1 MEIFTKKDDQL
12 LTSPEAES
20 SKGMQR
26 RQFLRYAG
34 AGTAAVGL
42 FAAEACKKDITKFT
56 GVYLG
61 SGDIGILNYA
71 YALEQLEAAF
81 YIQVVGNSAFTTQF
95 SADEQVLITEVRNH
109 EVLHREFFKAALGT
123 SAISNLTVNFSTIN
137 FALRASVLAAAK
149 SFEDLGVSAY
159 NGAGY
164 LIKSADYLTLAGK
177 IVSVEARHAA
187 YFRDLISPNT
197 FVGQDVVN
205 VAGNGLEY
213 DKTPQYVL
221 GMASAYITTPINA
234 DDLPTS

>member
-1 MEIFTKKDDQL
+1 MEIFTKKDEQL

-34 AGTAAVGL
+34 VGTAAVGL
-42 FAAEACKKDITKFT
+42 FAAEACKKDRSSYT

-81 YIQVVGNSAFTTQF
+81 YTQVVANTAFATIF
-95 SADEQVLITEVRNH
+95 SADEQALITDVRNH

-123 SAISNLTVNFSTIN
+123 SAIPSLAVNLTSIN
-137 FALRASVLAAAK
+137 FAQRASVLAAAK
-149 SFEDLGVSAY
+149 AFEDLGVSAY

-164 LIKSADYLTLAGK
+164 LIQSATYLTLAGK

-187 YFRDLISPNT
+187 YFRDLVSPNT
-197 FVGQDVVN
+197 FVGSDVVN
-205 VAGNGLEY
+205 ISVNGLEY
-213 DKTPQYVL
+213 DMTPTAVL
-221 GMASAYITTPINA
+221 AKASAYITTPINA
-234 DDLPTS
+234 SDLPTS

>member
-1 MEIFTKKDDQL
+1 MEIFTKKSDQL
-12 LTSPEAES
+12 LTSPEAEQS
-20 SKGMQR
+20 QKMQR

-34 AGTAAVGL
+34 VGTAAVGL
-42 FAAEACKKDITKFT
+42 FAAEACKKDRNNFT

-81 YIQVVGNSAFTTQF
+81 YINVVSNSAFTTQF
-95 SADEQVLITEVRNH
+95 SADEQILITEVRNH
-109 EVLHREFFKAALGT
+109 EVLHREFFKAALAGNAIASLAFNF
-123 SAISNLTVNFSTIN
+123 SAINFGT
-137 FALRASVLAAAK
+137 RASVLAAAK

-164 LIKSADYLTLAGK
+164 LIQNPTYLTLAGK

-187 YFRDLISPNT
+187 YFRDLVSPNT

-205 VAGNGLEY
+205 VAQNGLEY
-213 DKTPQYVL
+213 EKTPQYVL
-221 GMASAYITTPINA
+221 GMASAYITTSINA

>member
-34 AGTAAVGL
+34 AGTVAVGL

-81 YIQVVGNSAFTTQF
+81 YIQVVADASFKTNF
-95 SADEQVLITEVRNH
+95 SADEQLLITDVRDH
-109 EVLHREFFKAALGT
+109 EVLHREFFKAALGGK
-123 SAISNLTVNFSTIN
+123 AIPALQFNLTAIN
-137 FALRASVLAAAK
+137 FTSRASVLAAAK

-164 LIKSADYLTLAGK
+164 LIQNAGYLTIAGK

-187 YFRDLISPNT
+187 YFRDLIAPNT

-205 VAGNGLEY
+205 VAENGLEY

-221 GMASAYITTPINA
+221 GMASAYITTKINA

>member
-12 LTSPEAES
+12 LVSPDAEQ
-20 SKGMQR
+20 SKTMQR

-34 AGTAAVGL
+34 VGTAAVGL
-42 FAAEACKKDITKFT
+42 FAAEACKKDRNNYK

-61 SGDIGILNYA
+61 SGDVGILNYA
-71 YALEQLEAAF
+71 YALEQLEAQF
-81 YIQVVGNSAFTTQF
+81 YINVVSNSAFSSQF
-95 SADEQVLITEVRNH
+95 SADEQILITEVRNH
-109 EVLHREFFKAALGT
+109 EVLHREFFKAALAGNAIPSLAFNF
-123 SAISNLTVNFSTIN
+123 SAINFGT
-137 FALRASVLAAAK
+137 RASVLAAAK
-149 SFEDLGVSAY
+149 AFEDLGVSAY

-164 LIKSADYLTLAGK
+164 LIQNPTYLTLAGK

-187 YFRDLISPNT
+187 YFRDLVSPNT

-205 VAGNGLEY
+205 VAQNGLEY

>member
-1 MEIFTKKDDQL
+1 MEIFSKNDDQL
-12 LTSPEAES
+12 ISSLEAES

-34 AGTAAVGL
+34 VGTAAVGL
-42 FAAEACKKDITKFT
+42 FAAEACKKDRNSYT

-81 YIQVVGNSAFTTQF
+81 YVQVVSNAAFKSQF
-95 SADEQVLITEVRNH
+95 NADEQTLITEVRNH
-109 EVLHREFFKAALGT
+109 EVLHREFFKAALGGN
-123 SAISNLTVNFSTIN
+123 AIPNLTVNFSAIN
-137 FALRASVLAAAK
+137 FASRASVIGAAMA
-149 SFEDLGVSAY
+149 FEDLGVSAY

-164 LIKSADYLTLAGK
+164 LIKSADYLLIAGK

-187 YFRDLISPNT
+187 YFRDLMTPNT

-221 GMASAYITTPINA
+221 GKASAYITTPINA

>member
-1 MEIFTKKDDQL
+1 MEIFTKKSDQL
-12 LTSPEAES
+12 LTSPEAEQS
-20 SKGMQR
+20 QKMQR

-34 AGTAAVGL
+34 VGTAAVGL
-42 FAAEACKKDITKFT
+42 FAAEACKKDRNNFT

-81 YIQVVGNSAFTTQF
+81 YINVVSNSAFTTQF
-95 SADEQVLITEVRNH
+95 SADEQILITEVRNH
-109 EVLHREFFKAALGT
+109 EVLHREFFKAALAGNAIASLAFNF
-123 SAISNLTVNFSTIN
+123 SAINFGT
-137 FALRASVLAAAK
+137 RASVLAAAK

-164 LIKSADYLTLAGK
+164 LIQNPTYLTLAGK

-187 YFRDLISPNT
+187 YFRDLVSPNT

-205 VAGNGLEY
+205 VAQNGLEY
-213 DKTPQYVL
+213 EKTPQYVL

>member
-20 SKGMQR
+20 SQRMQR

-42 FAAEACKKDITKFT
+42 FAAEACKKDITKFK

-61 SGDIGILNYA
+61 SGDFGILNYA
-71 YALEQLEAAF
+71 YALEQLEAGFYTQAVNNAAF
-81 YIQVVGNSAFTTQF
+81 KTIFT
-95 SADEQVLITEVRNH
+95 AAEQALLTDIRDH
-109 EVLHREFFKAALGT
+109 EVLHREFFKAALGAN
-123 SAISNLTVNFSTIN
+123 AIPALQLNLGAVNFADRT
-137 FALRASVLAAAK
+137 SVLGTAK
-149 SFEDLGVSAY
+149 AFEDLGVSAY

-164 LIKSADYLTLAGK
+164 LIQNPTYLVLAGK

-187 YFRDLISPNT
+187 YLRDLISPNT

-205 VAGNGLEY
+205 IAVNGLEY

-221 GMASAYITTPINA
+221 GVASAYISTPINA

>member
-1 MEIFTKKDDQL
+1 MKIFTKNDDQL
-12 LTSPEAES
+12 VASPEAEQS
-20 SKGMQR
+20 QRMQR

-42 FAAEACKKDITKFT
+42 FAAEACKKDRNNFT

-81 YIQVVGNSAFTTQF
+81 YIQVVSNSAFTTQF
-95 SADEQVLITEVRNH
+95 SADEQILITEVRNH

-123 SAISNLTVNFSTIN
+123 SAIANLSVNFSAIN
-137 FALRASVLAAAK
+137 FASRASVIAYAK
-149 SFEDLGVSAY
+149 AFEDLGVSAY

-164 LIKSADYLTLAGK
+164 LIQNPTYLTLAGK

-187 YFRDLISPNT
+187 YFRDLITPNT

-221 GMASAYITTPINA
+221 GMASAFITTPINA

>member
-20 SKGMQR
+20 SQKMQR

-81 YIQVVGNSAFTTQF
+81 YIQVVSNSAFSTQF
-95 SADEQVLITEVRNH
+95 SVDEQLLITEVRNH
-109 EVLHREFFKAALGT
+109 EVLHREFFKAALGNM
-123 SAISNLTVNFSTIN
+123 AIPALTVNFSSIN
-137 FALRASVLAAAK
+137 FASRASVLATAK

-164 LIKSADYLTLAGK
+164 LIKSADYLTVAGK

-187 YFRDLISPNT
+187 YFRDLVSPNT

-221 GMASAYITTPINA
+221 GMASAYITTKINA

>member
-1 MEIFTKKDDQL
+1 MKIFTKNDDQL

-20 SKGMQR
+20 SQTMQR

-34 AGTAAVGL
+34 VGTAAAGL
-42 FAAEACKKDITKFT
+42 LAAEACKKNRNSYT

-81 YIQVVGNSAFTTQF
+81 YTRVVANAAFSTQF
-95 SADEQVLITEVRNH
+95 SADEQLLITDVRDH
-109 EVLHREFFKAALGT
+109 EVLHREFFKVALGS
-123 SAISNLTVNFSTIN
+123 SAIASLSFNLDSIN
-137 FALRASVLAAAK
+137 FATRATVIAAAK

-164 LIKSADYLTLAGK
+164 LIQNATYLTLAGK

-197 FVGQDVVN
+197 FVAQDVVN

>member
-1 MEIFTKKDDQL
+1 MEIFTKKSDQL
-12 LTSPEAES
+12 LTSPEAEQS
-20 SKGMQR
+20 QKMQR

-34 AGTAAVGL
+34 VGTAAVGL
-42 FAAEACKKDITKFT
+42 FAAEACKKDRNNFT

-81 YIQVVGNSAFTTQF
+81 YINVVSNSAFTTQF
-95 SADEQVLITEVRNH
+95 SADEQILITEVRNH
-109 EVLHREFFKAALGT
+109 EVLHREFFKAALAGNAIASLAFNF
-123 SAISNLTVNFSTIN
+123 SAINFGT
-137 FALRASVLAAAK
+137 RASVLAAAK

-164 LIKSADYLTLAGK
+164 LIQNPTYLTLAGK

-187 YFRDLISPNT
+187 YFRDLVSPNT

-205 VAGNGLEY
+205 VAVNGLEY
-213 DKTPQYVL
+213 EKTPQYVL

>member
-20 SKGMQR
+20 SQKMQR

-42 FAAEACKKDITKFT
+42 FAAEACKKDITKYT

-61 SGDIGILNYA
+61 SGDMGILNYS

-81 YIQVVGNSAFTTQF
+81 YIQVVSNSAFSTQF
-95 SADEQVLITEVRNH
+95 SADEQLLITEVRNH
-109 EVLHREFFKAALGT
+109 EVLHREFFKAALGNM
-123 SAISNLTVNFSTIN
+123 AIPALTVNFSSIN
-137 FALRASVLAAAK
+137 FASRASVLASAK
-149 SFEDLGVSAY
+149 AFEDLGVSAY

-164 LIKSADYLTLAGK
+164 LIQDPKYLTVAGK

-187 YFRDLISPNT
+187 YFRDLVSPNT

-221 GMASAYITTPINA
+221 GMASAYITTPINSS
-234 DDLPTS
+234 DLPTS